1 MVRKA
6 LHVAWKA
13 GKEVFAMTSHVRALS
28 STSLA
33 ISVAERFSGF
43 GGHHS
48 GGCGRQFSE
57 NRIKM

>member
-6 LHVAWKA
+6 LHAAWKT
-13 GKEVFAMTSHVRALS
+13 GKEIFATTSHVRPLFHL
-28 STSLA
+28 T
-33 ISVAERFSGF
+33 RRTFQYF